1 MKRILRTFAVAACVM
16 VFAVSCSSD
25 GYPESYSD
33 QIDPETGMSN
43 VEQNWR
49 EGCEVRFE
57 TDLAEEANNV
67 CRCAFEQIRTIVPWE
82 DFVAMDERLDGDSSL
97 IASSNENTA
106 STEYAV
112 VQIIADCIDR
122 G

>member
-1 MKRILRTFAVAACVM
+1 MFAVA
-16 VFAVSCSSD
+16 CSSD
-25 GYPESYSD
+25 GFPQSYDD
-33 QIDPETGMSN
+33 QIDPETGVSN

-49 EGCEVRFE
+49 EGCEVRYE
-57 TDLAEEANNV
+57 TDLADAANNV
-67 CRCAFEQIRTIVPWE
+67 CRCAFEQIRNIVPWD
-82 DFVAMDERLDGDSSL
+82 DFVEMDKRLDGDSSL
-97 IASSNENTA
+97 ISSANENTA

>member
-1 MKRILRTFAVAACVM
+1 MLRTLALAICVLVFAVA
-16 VFAVSCSSD
+16 CSSD
-25 GYPESYSD
+25 GHPQSYDD

-49 EGCEVRFE
+49 EGCEVRYE

-67 CRCAFEQIRTIVPWE
+67 CRCAFEQIRTVVPWA
-82 DFVAMDERLDGDSSL
+82 DFVAMDERLGGDSSL
-97 IASSNENTA
+97 ISGANENNA